1 MPNMVEGIEKIFAFF
16 REIVGRPIRM
26 KDFED
31 RLILQKLCYI
41 LKKTDNSVKYNFN
54 WYIRGPY
61 SPPLAHDA
69 FEYKGPVPTLTQDEL
84 KNVKPIKK
92 LLSDNVSDSNLELLA
107 SILYLIKER
116 KMSSYAELIHTMKLS
131 KPCFT
136 EEDISNGV
144 KKIKEA
150 GYLN

>member
-1 MPNMVEGIEKIFAFF
+1 MAEGIDKIFAFF

-41 LKKTDNSVKYNFN
+41 LKKTDDNVSYNFN

-61 SPPLAHDA
+61 SPTLAHDA
-69 FEYKGPVPTLTQDEL
+69 FEYKESVPTLTRDDF

-116 KMSSYAELIHTMKLS
+116 KISGYDELIHTMKVS

-136 EEDISNGV
+136 EEDIRIGV

-150 GYLN
+150 GYID